1 MFRRPL
7 SPLRILVLLAAVLAA
22 GCIER
27 APTPR
32 SRRTNFKRSGLT
44 DVVLADTPAGLS
56 RVGAIYGGSVELT
69 GIDYSPRNP
78 KPGETVEVT
87 FVYRVLREA
96 DVDYKVFVHLDT
108 KGGRVERINGD
119 HWPASGRYPTGVW
132 RKGEYVRDRW
142 SFTVPSYFDE
152 AALDV
157 WTGFYQPGK
166 DDRWP
171 LTNPTAVRHDGNNR
185 VLAGTIPLR

>member
-1 MFRRPL
+1 M
-7 SPLRILVLLAAVLAA
+7 LAV

-32 SRRTNFKRSGLT
+32 SRRTNFSRKGLG
-44 DVVLADTPAGLS
+44 DVLLREAPATGTK
-56 RVGAIYGGSVELT
+56 VGAIYGDAVELL
-69 GIDYSPRNP
+69 GVDFSPARP

-87 FVYRVLREA
+87 FLYRVLREA
-96 DVDYKVFVHLDT
+96 DEDYKVFVHVDGR
-108 KGGRVERINGD
+108 GGRPERINGD

-132 RKGEYVRDRW
+132 RKGDVIKDRW
-142 SFTVPSYFDE
+142 SFKIPSYFDGD
-152 AALDV
+152 ALDM

-171 LTNPTAVRHDGNNR
+171 LTNRNAVRHDGANR
-185 VLAGTIPLR
+185 VLAASVPVR

>member
-1 MFRRPL
+1 MFRRPP
-7 SPLRILVLLAAVLAA
+7 SNTRILVLLAAVLAA

-32 SRRTNFKRSGLT
+32 SRRTSFKRSGLT
-44 DVVLADTPAGLS
+44 DLVLADAPAGHR
-56 RVGAIYGGSVELT
+56 RVGAVYGDSVELA
-69 GIDYSPRNP
+69 GIDHAPQTP
-78 KPGETVEVT
+78 KPGDKVEVT
-87 FVYRVLREA
+87 CVYRVLREA
-96 DVDYKVFVHLDT
+96 DVDYKIFVHLDA
-108 KGGRVERINGD
+108 KGGRAERINGD

-142 SFTVPSYFDE
+142 SFTVPSYFDGD
-152 AALDV
+152 ALEV

-171 LTNPTAVRHDGNNR
+171 LTNPSAVRHDGNNR
-185 VLAGTIPLR
+185 VLAASIPVR